1 MGDFK
6 GVGEAAPEVIAGRV
20 AGTAGE
26 DLGLAGEAA
35 EGAGVED
42 ARGVAGEGGT
52 VGVERFRMRALRER
66 RVSGARDGDLWR

>member
-6 GVGEAAPEVIAGRV
+6 GVGETAAQMVGGRAGAR
-20 AGTAGE
+20 AGE
-26 DLGLAGEAA
+26 DLSLAGQAA

-66 RVSGARDGDLWR
+66 RVSGARDGDLRR